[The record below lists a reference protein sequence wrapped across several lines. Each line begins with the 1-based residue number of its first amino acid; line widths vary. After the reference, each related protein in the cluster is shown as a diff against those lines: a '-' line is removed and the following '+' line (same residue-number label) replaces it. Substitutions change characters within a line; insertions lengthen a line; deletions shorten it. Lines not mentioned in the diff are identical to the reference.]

1 MRRFSNILSFLA
13 VALLLL
19 CAASVT
25 KASGAD
31 PLVGLGGGGSCGSF
45 SEESLTQTFNNVLTG
60 CVNDFTNATGLTLN
74 SLTATITSSF
84 FGSVSCFIDT
94 SQPGNPPGNPPPF
107 GTGTPTAT
115 NACDFTGQFSPILSA
130 LSLDDVLPGG
140 VSGLQFGYPGLE
152 FFPCDPAT
160 GGACATPLSVVNVK
174 LSATTPEPG
183 TMLLLGTGL
192 VTLVTSR
199 KRLKSAKHSV

>member
-1 MRRFSNILSFLA
+1 MRRFSHILSFLT
-13 VALLLL
+13 VALFLL
-19 CAASVT
+19 CAGSVT
-25 KASGAD
+25 KANGTD

-45 SEESLTQTFNNVLTG
+45 FQESLTQSFNNVLTG
-60 CVNDFTNATGLTLN
+60 CVNDFTNVTGLTLN

-94 SQPGNPPGNPPPF
+94 SQPGNPPGNLPPF
-107 GTGTPTAT
+107 GTATPTAV
-115 NACDFTGQFSPILSA
+115 NACNFSGPFVPI
-130 LSLDDVLPGG
+130 LDDVLPGG

-160 GGACATPLSVVNVK
+160 GGACAIPLSMVNVK
-174 LSATTPEPG
+174 VSATTPEPG

-199 KRLKSAKHSV
+199 KRLKSAKRSV